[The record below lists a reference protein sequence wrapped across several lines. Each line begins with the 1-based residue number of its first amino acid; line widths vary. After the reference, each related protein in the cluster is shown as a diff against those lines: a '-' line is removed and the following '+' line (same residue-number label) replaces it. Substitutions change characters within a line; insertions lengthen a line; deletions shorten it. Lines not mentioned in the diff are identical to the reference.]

1 MHPGFDRIDRSI
13 LSALQRDGR
22 MSNVTLAEAVHLS
35 ESACLR
41 RVRQLE
47 ESGVIASFVMLVD
60 QARVGYATDVFVQI
74 SLNRQQGED
83 LERFEAAV
91 REVPEVMEC
100 YLMTGEADYLL
111 RVIAADAGDFER
123 IHTRVLTRLPGVAR
137 VHSSFALR
145 KVIKKTEVPVRAAVE
160 RGS

>member
-1 MHPGFDRIDRSI
+1 MSPGFDRIDRSI
-13 LSALQRDGR
+13 LSALQQDGR
-22 MSNVTLAEAVHLS
+22 MSNVTLADAVHLS

-47 ESGVIASFVMLVD
+47 ESGVISRFVMLVD

-74 SLNRQQGED
+74 SLNHQQGED
-83 LERFEAAV
+83 LERFEKAV

-100 YLMTGEADYLL
+100 YLMTGESDYLL

-123 IHTRVLTRLPGVAR
+123 LHTRVLTRLPGVSR

-145 KVIKKTEVPVRAAVE
+145 KVVKKTELPVRAAAE
-160 RGS
+160 HAP

>member
-1 MHPGFDRIDRSI
+1 MSPGFDRIDRSI
-13 LSALQRDGR
+13 LSALQQDGR
-22 MSNVTLAEAVHLS
+22 MSNVTLADAVHLS

-47 ESGVIASFVMLVD
+47 ESGVISRFVMLVD

-83 LERFEAAV
+83 LERFEEAV
-91 REVPEVMEC
+91 RAVPEVMEC
-100 YLMTGEADYLL
+100 YLMTGESDYLL

-123 IHTRVLTRLPGVAR
+123 LHTRVLTRLPGVSR

-145 KVIKKTEVPVRAAVE
+145 KVVKKTELPVRAAAE
-160 RGS
+160 HAP